1 MDIQNYLI
9 TLNSRGKIQLVEITL
24 KQMMTYFEI
33 HRITGQLGGK
43 RTIQPILTISQGK
56 AKRTPIQQAEL
67 EYNSNLKK
75 YLDKGYKK
83 VSDFTNKK
91 FDDITDDELYSFLGE
106 NKTDSN
112 GVVKPMLAQQ
122 SDKCSPNV
130 FEKEWYCSRKLDGT
144 RCLLYYKNGE
154 IYSASRGGKDYDVS
168 STLIRKNPIL
178 IKWFKENPDLLLD
191 GELYAHGIPLQRISG
206 ITRLKT
212 WEERCEIL
220 EYWIYDIVSSEPF
233 EERYKELMKLQ
244 ELLEDG
250 SKVTVIDHY
259 KISGYLKIKKLHDQ
273 FVNEGFEGLVMR
285 NPKKEYGIGKRS
297 SLYMIKEKS
306 YQDSEFKI
314 IGFEEGLRDE
324 DMVFVCETS
333 NGKQFQA
340 KPIGPRELKYE
351 YLENMQQ
358 IIGKMATVKFFN
370 WTEDGLPSQPV
381 LKAIRDYE

>member
-9 TLNSRGKIQLVEITL
+9 TLNSRGKVQVVDLLL
-24 KQMMTYFEI
+24 KQLMTYFEI
-33 HRITGQLGGK
+33 HRVTGQLGGK
-43 RTIQPILTISQGK
+43 QTIQPIITVSQGK

-67 EYNSNLKK
+67 EYNSHMKK

-83 VSDFTNKK
+83 LSEFTNKS
-91 FDDITDDELYSFLGE
+91 FSECTEPELLEFLGSH
-106 NKTDSN
+106 KTDAN
-112 GVVKPMLAQQ
+112 GIIKPMLAQQ

-144 RCLLYYKNGE
+144 RCLLYYKDGE
-154 IYSASRGGKDYDVS
+154 IYSASSGGKDYDVS
-168 STLIRKNPIL
+168 STLIRQNKVLLN
-178 IKWFKENPDLLLD
+178 WFKQNPDLILD

-244 ELLEDG
+244 ELLEDDP
-250 SKVTVIDHY
+250 KVKVIDHY
-259 KISGYLKIKKLHDQ
+259 KVSGYLKIKKLHDQ

-297 SLYMIKEKS
+297 SLYMIKEKN
-306 YQDSEFKI
+306 YQDSEFEI
-314 IGFEEGLRDE
+314 VGFEEGLRDE
-324 DMVFVCETS
+324 DMVFICKTP

-370 WTEDGLPSQPV
+370 WTEDGLPSQPI
-381 LKAIRDYE
+381 LKTIRDYE